1 MTLIKWKPNQL
12 SLNEFDRMINDIFN
26 DGWNFSALNNN
37 QYPAVDIVEDK
48 DKFVLSADF
57 PGFEKK
63 NINLNVEDGVLK
75 LSAQKD
81 DKNVSDG
88 SFKIQERQASTI
100 QRSFTLPD
108 IILEDKISAKYKNG
122 TLQVSL
128 PKAEEVKAESHSI
141 KIS

>member
-26 DGWNFSALNNN
+26 DGWNFSALNHN
-37 QYPAVDIVEDK
+37 QSPAVDIVEDK

-108 IILEDKISAKYKNG
+108 TILEDK
-122 TLQVSL
+122 T
-128 PKAEEVKAESHSI
+128 
-141 KIS
+141 

>member
-1 MTLIKWKPNQL
+1 
-12 SLNEFDRMINDIFN
+12 MINDIFN
-26 DGWNFSALNNN
+26 DGWNFSALNHN
-37 QYPAVDIVEDK
+37 QSPAVDIVEDK
-48 DKFVLSADF
+48 DNFVLSADI

-63 NINLNVEDGVLK
+63 NINLNIEDGVLK

-81 DKNVSDG
+81 DKNVSDA

-100 QRSFTLPD
+100 QRSFTLQD

-128 PKAEEVKAESHSI
+128 PKAEEVKPESRSI
-141 KIS
+141 KIN